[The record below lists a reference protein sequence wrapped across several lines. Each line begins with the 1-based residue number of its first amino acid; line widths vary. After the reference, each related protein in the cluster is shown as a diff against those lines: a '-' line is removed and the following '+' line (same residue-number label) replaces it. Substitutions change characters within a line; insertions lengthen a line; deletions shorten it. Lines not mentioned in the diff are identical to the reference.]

1 VQRLEVVY
9 KKHGVYVFFMINKE
23 YIQNRMTPSPISEE
37 EVLRQI
43 DKVKKY
49 VQTHQNELPK
59 ALYEAMDGFSRTLL
73 AHKNNQPQPTTD
85 GTSQWTQEQQEILKE
100 ALPLAIQKGGALQA
114 GDLKFGPESELVKS
128 ALPMDFSL
136 DKIAEQVKHYLASI
150 DQKNRELASIIGPVA
165 MIKQVYPTGD
175 VHVGPFYP
183 YLPVPVAIPTNAIL
197 VLINAVLESC
207 RLLVSSSMLD
217 VPILRQILSLVLA
230 IYDVLRGQWRDGVL
244 TMMGFFSESWV
255 LYGVIGKT
263 TRWIYNFI
271 APDIQQRIESDMY
284 AGFKSMM
291 LGYWLWVASIV
302 SPDYVRLAIQN
313 LIDTAKR
320 PLEEVNQTL
329 ATLEAQAQ
337 KSAATIG
344 AQVTFPRLPLD
355 KLPSFDDIQNFQTLL
370 HQPELYCSPAFQT
383 ALAPAMVI
391 PVLRLVFELMDIPTN
406 SDSLAKAC
414 EGQPATLV
422 EAITESLAPTVT
434 MPQIPMPSLNP
445 PIIQEQKGGRKTRSK
460 RSKRRVTKRK
470 R

>member
-1 VQRLEVVY
+1 
-9 KKHGVYVFFMINKE
+9 
-23 YIQNRMTPSPISEE
+23 MTAPPISQE

-43 DKVKKY
+43 KKVEEY
-49 VQTHQNELPK
+49 VQTHQIELPN
-59 ALYEAMDGFSRTLL
+59 ALYEAMDGFSRTFL
-73 AHKNNQPQPTTD
+73 AHKNNQKQPTTD
-85 GTSQWTQEQQEILKE
+85 ETSLWTQAQEEILKE
-100 ALPLAIQKGGALQA
+100 ALPLVVQTGGALQA
-114 GDLKFGPESELVKS
+114 GDLKFGPESELIKS

-136 DKIAEQVKHYLASI
+136 DKIAETVKQYLVSI

-175 VHVGPFYP
+175 IQVGPFYP
-183 YLPVPVAIPTNAIL
+183 YLPTPIAVPTNLVL
-197 VLINAVLESC
+197 VLINAVLEAC

-217 VPILRQILSLVLA
+217 VPILRQILSFVLA
-230 IYDVLRGQWRDGVL
+230 LYDVLRGQWRDGVL
-244 TMMGFFSESWV
+244 TMMGFFSQSWV

-263 TRWIYNFI
+263 ARWIYNFI

-337 KSAATIG
+337 KSAAAIG

-355 KLPSFDDIQNFQTLL
+355 KLPSFDDIQNSNDS
-370 HQPELYCSPAFQT
+370 SPT
-383 ALAPAMVI
+383 
-391 PVLRLVFELMDIPTN
+391 
-406 SDSLAKAC
+406 
-414 EGQPATLV
+414 
-422 EAITESLAPTVT
+422 
-434 MPQIPMPSLNP
+434 
-445 PIIQEQKGGRKTRSK
+445 
-460 RSKRRVTKRK
+460 
-470 R
+470 

>member
-1 VQRLEVVY
+1 
-9 KKHGVYVFFMINKE
+9 
-23 YIQNRMTPSPISEE
+23 MTAPPISQE

-43 DKVKKY
+43 KKVEEY
-49 VQTHQNELPK
+49 VQTHQIELPN
-59 ALYEAMDGFSRTLL
+59 ALYEAMDGFSRTFL
-73 AHKNNQPQPTTD
+73 AHKNNQKQPTTD
-85 GTSQWTQEQQEILKE
+85 ETSLWTQAQEEILKE
-100 ALPLAIQKGGALQA
+100 ALPLVVQTGGALQA
-114 GDLKFGPESELVKS
+114 GDLKFGPESELIKS

-136 DKIAEQVKHYLASI
+136 DKIAETVKQYLASI

-175 VHVGPFYP
+175 IQVGPFYP
-183 YLPVPVAIPTNAIL
+183 YLPTPIAVPTNLVL
-197 VLINAVLESC
+197 VLINAVLEAC

-217 VPILRQILSLVLA
+217 VPILRQILSFVLA
-230 IYDVLRGQWRDGVL
+230 LYDVLRGQWRDGVL
-244 TMMGFFSESWV
+244 TMMGFFSQSWV

-263 TRWIYNFI
+263 ARWIYNFI
-271 APDIQQRIESDMY
+271 APDIQQRIVSDMY

-337 KSAATIG
+337 KSAAAIG

-355 KLPSFDDIQNFQTLL
+355 KLPSFDDIQNFQTIL

-383 ALAPAMVI
+383 ALAPAMAI

-406 SDSLAKAC
+406 PENLAKAC
-414 EGQPATLV
+414 EGQPKTVA
-422 EAITESLAPTVT
+422 EAITES
-434 MPQIPMPSLNP
+434 
-445 PIIQEQKGGRKTRSK
+445 
-460 RSKRRVTKRK
+460 
-470 R
+470 